1 MLLYNKKINDVL
13 LPIIIYILYL
23 SEFRRHFF
31 TELNIIVLA
40 TSSKIIII
48 IMMNRLRR
56 LLACWKVE
64 GYIGTTIRHSIKIR
78 INLLCCLVVVVFF
91 SFANFDFFEARK
103 AQQQVRTSKSCLGKR
118 T

>member
-13 LPIIIYILYL
+13 PIIIILYL
-23 SEFRRHFF
+23 SEFRRHFFF